1 MFHYQVS
8 SCLSTGV
15 GSRVHAEPL
24 QSRSRVV
31 RTEHIL
37 NAKTVQS
44 GCIPLEW
51 LQTRCKPNAKT
62 VQSVPLCS
70 DLPRALPPI
79 WEAASMDQARRTPA
93 RGAETAEKTHV
104 RDLTPGRIT
113 PVSAAPI
120 RLISM
125 LFRHADRHGSP
136 HRSVGS
142 GPRSANRSRLATP
155 SAI

>member
-70 DLPRALPPI
+70 DLPRALPRP
-79 WEAASMDQARRTPA
+79 SARLLA
-93 RGAETAEKTHV
+93 
-104 RDLTPGRIT
+104 
-113 PVSAAPI
+113 
-120 RLISM
+120 
-125 LFRHADRHGSP
+125 
-136 HRSVGS
+136 GS
-142 GPRSANRSRLATP
+142 GNTDGDCSRPWLCGA
-155 SAI
+155 